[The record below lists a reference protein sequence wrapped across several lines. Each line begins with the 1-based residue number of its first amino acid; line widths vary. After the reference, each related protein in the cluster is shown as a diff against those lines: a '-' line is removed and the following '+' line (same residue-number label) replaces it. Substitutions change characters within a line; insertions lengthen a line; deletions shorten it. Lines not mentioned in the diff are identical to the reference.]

1 MREMVFRER
10 TEKVAHVRAFAEIVA
25 RVFNTDVDRHF
36 GDIISEYA
44 SEVFQESYDS
54 TILQQKKDALREAQR
69 RIRAKRDADL
79 ASIERLK
86 RMEKLGEK
94 FEARTDVLRGRSK

>member
-25 RVFNTDVDRHF
+25 RVFNVDVERQF
-36 GDIISEYA
+36 GGIISEYA

-54 TILQQKKDALREAQR
+54 TILQRKREALREAQR
-69 RIRAKRDADL
+69 RIRAKREADL
-79 ASIERLK
+79 RSIDRLK
-86 RMEKLGEK
+86 RMEKLGET
-94 FEARTDVLRGRSK
+94 FEARTNALRDRSK

>member
-25 RVFNTDVDRHF
+25 RMFNVDADRQF
-36 GDIISEYA
+36 GGIVSEYA

-54 TILQQKKDALREAQR
+54 TLLQQKKAALQEAQR
-69 RIRAKRDADL
+69 RIRAKREADL
-79 ASIERLK
+79 RSIERLQ
-86 RMEKLGEK
+86 RMDKLGEK
-94 FEARTDVLRGRSK
+94 FEERTNALRDRSK